1 MKGDIEMDFLKKFW
15 MFSFKKKN
23 EVKDL
28 VIPVVIYFCAP
39 TVVGILNGILAY
51 VPGTGIIRYI
61 IGSVLGLFSLYCTAG
76 IAFCFLNYFKVGPF
90 KDDAQA

>member
-1 MKGDIEMDFLKKFW
+1 MDILKKIW
-15 MFSFKKKN
+15 LFSFKPKN

-39 TVVGILNGILAY
+39 TLVGILLGILAF
-51 VPGTGIIRYI
+51 VPGTAIIRYVF
-61 IGSVLGLFSLYCTAG
+61 GSLNGLFGTYCTAG

-90 KDDAQA
+90 KD